1 MIVKIGIWVM
11 TEGSNGQQ
19 FTFTN
24 IFIKGTTKDFQNK
37 GYMLNKKNTRFMQ
50 NKGFTN
56 IFVICIIEFIARI
69 YMLKDK

>member
-24 IFIKGTTKDFQNK
+24 IFESGTTKDFQNK
-37 GYMLNKKNTRFMQ
+37 GYMLNKKKQDVHRTRVLQTF
-50 NKGFTN
+50 
-56 IFVICIIEFIARI
+56 
-69 YMLKDK
+69 L